1 MQDPNQRYARTYSES
16 GLRRKLARYAR
27 AAGEEVV
34 EKVLWLFYAALGE
47 DGHLRR
53 TGLLHLPPGRHSR
66 SGAPGRLYR

>member
-34 EKVLWLFYAALGE
+34 EKVLWLFYAAQSPATPRWAKTAIYGA
-47 DGHLRR
+47 
-53 TGLLHLPPGRHSR
+53 